1 MRRVHPIE
9 KESYRILRGMVD
21 LSRLGPLSRAVAE
34 RIIHASADPDYAES
48 LVLDEGA
55 LENGTS
61 ALRRGAPVVTDV
73 GMVAAG
79 ITGRHTRCF
88 VSDPSTRTLSERLG
102 ITSSAAGFRL
112 AAEEVGAGAVW
123 IVGNAPT
130 ALFELLAL
138 DVAPSLVIGLPV
150 GFVGAAESKAALV
163 ASGLPAVANRGPKGG
178 SAVAAAALNALIYY
192 EEDDVRQPVRFSD
205 KNGAHGHEP
214 GPALLI
220 VGHGSRDP
228 RGAREFHDLVGLV
241 RRRNPSITVE
251 GGFIELS
258 RPPISECV
266 DRLAESGAL
275 NVAAVPLM
283 LLAAGHA
290 KDDIPATLVREKTD
304 HPKMSFSYGRA
315 LGIRPE
321 LLELMDERIS
331 AAVREEEKEETA
343 VLVVGR
349 GSSDPDA
356 NSDLY
361 KIARLFYEGRPYP
374 VVESAYVSMTPPD
387 VADGLDRCFK
397 LGAKRV
403 VVFSYFLFT
412 GVLEE
417 RIREQSETFA
427 AANPGVEVRYAG
439 YFGPDEKI
447 ADLVV
452 ERYTE
457 AVEGDIR
464 MNCDVCVHRVA
475 LPGFVEK
482 VGAPATPHYHPDEPG
497 HHLHDRHH

>member
-1 MRRVHPIE
+1 MRR
-9 KESYRILRGMVD
+9 MV
-21 LSRLGPLSRAVAE
+21 S
-34 RIIHASADPDYAES
+34 I
-48 LVLDEGA
+48 
-55 LENGTS
+55 ENGT
-61 ALRRGAPVVTDV
+61 
-73 GMVAAG
+73 
-79 ITGRHTRCF
+79 
-88 VSDPSTRTLSERLG
+88 
-102 ITSSAAGFRL
+102 
-112 AAEEVGAGAVW
+112 
-123 IVGNAPT
+123 
-130 ALFELLAL
+130 
-138 DVAPSLVIGLPV
+138 
-150 GFVGAAESKAALV
+150 
-163 ASGLPAVANRGPKGG
+163 
-178 SAVAAAALNALIYY
+178 Y
-192 EEDDVRQPVRFSD
+192 E
-205 KNGAHGHEP
+205 NGDA
-214 GPALLI
+214 PALLI

-228 RGAREFHDLVGLV
+228 RGGREFHDLVGLV
-241 RRRNPSITVE
+241 RGSNPSLTVE

-266 DRLAESGAL
+266 DRLAESGAR

-290 KDDIPATLVREKTD
+290 KNDIPATLVREKIG
-304 HPKMSFSYGRA
+304 HPEMSFSYGRA
-315 LGIRPE
+315 LGVRPE

-331 AAVREEEKEETA
+331 AVVHEEEKEETA

-356 NSDLY
+356 NSDLS

-387 VADGLDRCFK
+387 VANGLDRCLK

-417 RIREQSETFA
+417 RIRGQSRAFA
-427 AANPGVEVRYAG
+427 EANPGVGVLYAG
-439 YFGPDEKI
+439 YFGPDPSL

-457 AVEGDIR
+457 AVRGDIR

-475 LPGFVEK
+475 LPGFEEK

-497 HHLHDRHH
+497 HQHHGHHH